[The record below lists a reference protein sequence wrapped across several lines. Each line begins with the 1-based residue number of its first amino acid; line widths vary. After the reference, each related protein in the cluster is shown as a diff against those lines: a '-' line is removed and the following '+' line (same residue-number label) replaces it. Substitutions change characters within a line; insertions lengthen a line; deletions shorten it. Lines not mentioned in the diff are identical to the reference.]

1 MSIAPARRCLAAIVV
16 LLMLVAPAWAAE
28 PQVDRPPALV
38 PLYISF
44 IGLQALDVH
53 STVTGV
59 NDGAREGNPLVRGTL
74 GNPAGLFVLKAGA
87 TAGVVF
93 LTEKLWKRNRTAA
106 VLAMVGVNSAYLTI
120 AARNY
125 RIGQRRTPGSP

>member
-1 MSIAPARRCLAAIVV
+1 MSIPPARRCLAPTVV
-16 LLMLVAPAWAAE
+16 LLLTLAAPAWAAE
-28 PQVDRPPALV
+28 PRTERPPALV
-38 PLYISF
+38 PLYVSF

-53 STVTGV
+53 STFTAL

-74 GNPAGLFVLKAGA
+74 DSPAGLFALKAGA

-93 LTEKLWKRNRTAA
+93 LTEKLWKKNRTAA

-125 RIGQRRTPGSP
+125 RVGPRN

>member
-1 MSIAPARRCLAAIVV
+1 MSVAPARRCLIAIVVV
-16 LLMLVAPAWAAE
+16 LLMLAAPAWAAE
-28 PQVDRPPALV
+28 PQTERPPALV
-38 PLYISF
+38 PLYLSF

-53 STVTGV
+53 STMTAV
-59 NDGAREGNPLVRGTL
+59 NDGARESNPVVRGTL
-74 GNPAGLFVLKAGA
+74 DNPAALFAMKAGA
-87 TAGVVF
+87 TAGVVL

-125 RIGQRRTPGSP
+125 RVGPRK